1 MTTFEKYLQSL
12 GHSKKTIEKSER
24 NVGML
29 KQWAENEGIELL
41 NITYQDLLG
50 YAKCLTQR
58 GVTKSTIRAYIGSV
72 KHYYN
77 YQLKQQNIT
86 KNPAI
91 NLQIKGVKRR
101 MVYDIFSPM
110 ELEQLYHKF
119 TTISQRSDRQPP
131 TYTKQHESGLRALA
145 YQRDIVILGLL
156 IYQGVTSKE
165 LIQLQ
170 PNHIKLRQGTIEVP
184 GGRKSNSREL
194 KLEAVQMLDIQE
206 YLLKTRSEIL
216 QTTSKESGQL
226 FISIGWSDSL
236 YPTLGKFTNTIR
248 KQNPRIQDLQQVR
261 ASVIV
266 KWLKNYN
273 LRQVQY
279 MAGHRYVSST
289 EKYKLNDLRD
299 LQEDINKYHP
309 TITG

>member
-1 MTTFEKYLQSL
+1 MTTETSSAQSFEDYLKSRQYSNSTIK
-12 GHSKKTIEKSER
+12 GHLKNVIMLEK
-24 NVGML
+24 
-29 KQWAENEGIELL
+29 WAGKEGITLL
-41 NITYQDLLG
+41 EITYQDLLA
-50 YAKCLTQR
+50 YTKHLTKR
-58 GVTKSTIRAYIGSV
+58 GTGKSTIRAYMGSIR
-72 KHYYN
+72 HYYSH
-77 YQLKQQNIT
+77 QAKQDKIT
-86 KNPAI
+86 KNPTT

-110 ELEQLYHKF
+110 ELGQLYHKF
-119 TTISQRSDRQPP
+119 TTTPP
-131 TYTKQHESGLRALA
+131 SYTKQHESELRALE

-156 IYQGVTSKE
+156 IYQGVTAKE

-170 PNHIKLRQGTIEVP
+170 PNHIQLRQGQIEIP
-184 GGRKSNSREL
+184 GGRKSESRIL

-206 YLLKTRSEIL
+206 YLLKTRGEIL

-299 LQEDINKYHP
+299 LQEDVNKYHP